1 MSCSCD
7 IYIVPTR
14 GLSEM
19 RKGTVMFAF
28 LLNQQ
33 NRDFGLGLSLADFLH
48 KHTKTDIH
56 CPEVYAKFVSVSI
69 GLGKNFNKLL

>member
-1 MSCSCD
+1 
-7 IYIVPTR
+7 
-14 GLSEM
+14 M

-33 NRDFGLGLSLADFLH
+33 HRDFGLGLSLADFLH

-69 GLGKNFNKLL
+69 GLGKKL